1 MKIQVLLIVIL
12 ASIGFG
18 CQKEKSAEELSN
30 KFAACKNEY
39 TGGCKLTK
47 IVYEPISTSGVQQ
60 VIDLT
65 YTGNQITLAEDV
77 KDQRKIKY
85 NTDGKISSIEYIDKS
100 SSFLYA
106 IEKMTYNS
114 LKQLTGILILYN
126 AGNNR
131 FDSLYRIDLQY
142 SLTNQLT
149 RKAYFDYDDLA
160 KTWKSNENY
169 LYTYDN
175 MGLVTLVN
183 YTNPT
188 ANPPTYPISINY
200 TDSCN
205 SFQKVYPQLELLDY
219 IGQEDLGGFSVLLNS
234 KKLISSFLNQ
244 NVIYSFNSKNAP
256 TEIRVNGLLR
266 VSYIYTCP

>member
-1 MKIQVLLIVIL
+1 MKIQVLLVVII
-12 ASIGFG
+12 AVIGIG

-30 KFAACKNEY
+30 KFATCKNEY
-39 TGGCKLTK
+39 IGGCKLTK
-47 IVYEPISTSGVQQ
+47 IVYEPISSTGTQQ
-60 VIDLT
+60 VVDLT
-65 YTGNQITLAEDV
+65 YTGNQITLV
-77 KDQRKIKY
+77 KDPNDQRKIIY
-85 NTDGKISSIEYIDKS
+85 NADGKISSIEYTEKR

-114 LKQLTGILILYN
+114 LKQLTSILVLYN
-126 AGNNR
+126 VGNSL
-131 FDSLYRIDLQY
+131 FDSLYRTDYQY

-149 RKAYFDYDDLA
+149 RKAYFDYDSQA
-160 KTWKSNENY
+160 KAWKTSENY

-175 MGLVTLVN
+175 LGLVTLVN
-183 YTNPT
+183 YTNPS
-188 ANPPTYPISINY
+188 ANPPTYPISVNY

-234 KKLISSFLNQ
+234 KKLVSSFLNQ
-244 NVIYSFNSKNAP
+244 NVTYSFNSKNAP
-256 TEIRVNGLLR
+256 TEIRINGLLR